1 MKHRFP
7 LLGVVC
13 VLWLGAGPASAEVVR
28 FHYAPKDASGNM
40 ALIPGPN
47 GAAGE
52 RSAWLGGAREPY
64 QHLPAPTHIVTFR
77 HPNTNQNVHVPMTFP
92 QGTPRILTLS
102 DRIQYNW
109 SGYQVTARFLPSG
122 AVETIYNNGVLRPVS
137 FQ

>member
-1 MKHRFP
+1 MKLRLP
-7 LLGVVC
+7 LLAMAC
-13 VLWLGAGPASAEVVR
+13 ALWLGASPASSEVVR
-28 FHYAPKDASGNM
+28 FRYTPKDANGNM

-52 RSAWLGGAREPY
+52 RSAWVGGAREPFPR
-64 QHLPAPTHIVTFR
+64 LPAPTHIVTFR
-77 HPNTNQNVHVPMTFP
+77 HPNTNQNVQVPMTFP

-109 SGYQVTARFLPSG
+109 SGYQIQARFLADGSVETMYNSG
-122 AVETIYNNGVLRPVS
+122 AFRPIQ